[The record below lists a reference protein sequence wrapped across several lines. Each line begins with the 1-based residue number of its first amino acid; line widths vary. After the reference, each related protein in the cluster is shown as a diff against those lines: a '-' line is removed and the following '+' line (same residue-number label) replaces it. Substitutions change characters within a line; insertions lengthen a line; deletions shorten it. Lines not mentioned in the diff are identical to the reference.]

1 MRSMRRL
8 LYNDFMV
15 LNLGLYLVIWAL
27 VGFVLVVAPIWLLVA
42 GIRSLRAK
50 RAGRIRIAISAIW
63 LLVSAFAIDSY
74 IFPGPWHVKILDQGT
89 APDGRSYVLL
99 QTTRGEPCEICLYI
113 RTEGMGWVF
122 HYVDHE
128 VCPWRSGG
136 HVEFSPD
143 TTTARIFRGSKEF
156 RTVDVRPPE
165 EPGQSE
171 AFPPSET
178 AEDVLRRFL

>member
-1 MRSMRRL
+1 MAL
-8 LYNDFMV
+8 H
-15 LNLGLYLVIWAL
+15 LGLYLAIWAL

-42 GIRSLRAK
+42 GLRSVRAK
-50 RAGRIRIAISAIW
+50 RGERIRIAISAIW
-63 LLVSAFAIDSY
+63 LLFSAFAIDSY
-74 IFPGPWHVKILDQGT
+74 FFPGPWNVKILDQGT

-113 RTEGMGWVF
+113 RSEGMGWVF

-128 VCPWRSGG
+128 VFPWRFGG

-143 TTTARIFRGSKEF
+143 TDTAKIFRGDE
-156 RTVDVRPPE
+156 TVAVRSTV
-165 EPGQSE
+165 EPDANE
-171 AFPPSET
+171 PFPQSET

>member
-1 MRSMRRL
+1 MAL
-8 LYNDFMV
+8 E
-15 LNLGLYLVIWAL
+15 LGISLAILAIWAL

-42 GIRSLRAK
+42 GLQRVRAK
-50 RAGRIRIAISAIW
+50 RGGRIRIAISAIW
-63 LLVSAFAIDSY
+63 LLFSAFAIDSY
-74 IFPGPWHVKILDQGT
+74 FFPGPWHVKILDQGT

-113 RTEGMGWVF
+113 RSEGMGWVF

-128 VCPWRSGG
+128 VFPWRFGG

-143 TTTARIFRGSKEF
+143 TDTAKIFRGDEEYK
-156 RTVDVRPPE
+156 TVAVRSTV
-165 EPGQSE
+165 EPDANE
-171 AFPPSET
+171 PFPQSET

>member
-1 MRSMRRL
+1 MAL
-8 LYNDFMV
+8 H
-15 LNLGLYLVIWAL
+15 LGLYLAIWAL

-42 GIRSLRAK
+42 GLRSVRAK
-50 RAGRIRIAISAIW
+50 RGGRIRIAISTIW
-63 LLVSAFAIDSY
+63 LLFSAFAIDSY
-74 IFPGPWHVKILDQGT
+74 FFPGPWNVKILDEGT

-99 QTTRGEPCEICLYI
+99 QTTRGEPCEIRLYI
-113 RTEGMGWVF
+113 RSEGMGWVF

-128 VCPWRSGG
+128 VFPWRFGG

-143 TTTARIFRGSKEF
+143 TATAQIFRGSKEF
-156 RTVDVRPPE
+156 NTIDVRPSE

-171 AFPPSET
+171 VLPPSET